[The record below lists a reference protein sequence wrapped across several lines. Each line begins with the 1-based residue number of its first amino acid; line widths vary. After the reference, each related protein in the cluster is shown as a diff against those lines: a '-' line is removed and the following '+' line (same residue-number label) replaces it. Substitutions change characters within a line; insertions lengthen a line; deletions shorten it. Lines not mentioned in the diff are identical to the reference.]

1 VVSSQREQENAGTN
15 EPAGRILTMAI
26 ETVAM
31 DAIRPYPGN
40 ARLGNRKVIGTS
52 LSELGQYK
60 PIIVQR
66 STGHILV
73 GNNTYLT
80 AQDQGWRE
88 IAVQWVDVDD
98 VRAREINLIDNRS
111 NDLAGYD
118 ETLLLQLLEDVPD
131 LSVTGYAEEDV
142 EALLRAT
149 DAIGNSATDFLSPFL
164 TPAAPAASAA
174 GSATRPVSPDTPTGQ
189 PLSSAEASSQDGSD
203 VTAAPAGA
211 PDSPAKQDL
220 YVPVSWTVSVVERD
234 EIRAALRVA
243 QDHWQ
248 LATASD
254 ALLAV
259 VRFFTQRQE

>member
-1 VVSSQREQENAGTN
+1 
-15 EPAGRILTMAI
+15 MAI

-52 LSELGQYK
+52 LSKLGQYK
-60 PIIVQR
+60 PVIVQR

-80 AQDQGWRE
+80 AQDQGWQE

-111 NDLAGYD
+111 NDLATGYD
-118 ETLLLQLLEDVPD
+118 EKLLLQLLEDVPD
-131 LSVTGYAEEDV
+131 LSATGYAEEDV

-149 DAIGNSATDFLSPFL
+149 DAIGNSATDFLTPFL
-164 TPAAPAASAA
+164 TPAAPAAPAA
-174 GSATRPVSPDTPTGQ
+174 GSATRPVGPDTSSGQ
-189 PLSSAEASSQDGSD
+189 PRSAEASPQDGTD
-203 VTAAPAGA
+203 TATEPDGT
-211 PDSPAKQDL
+211 PDSPAQQNL
-220 YVPVSWTVSVVERD
+220 YVPVSWTVSVAERD
-234 EIRAALRVA
+234 EIRAALRAA
-243 QDHWQ
+243 QGHWQ